1 MGTFLLHWKERERE
15 RKKGIWDVMDMMDIR
30 GGGVPLRLLI
40 CIVIEVDE
48 TVKLVD
54 TILLSL
60 GALFSFLFSSRLA
73 LALAC
78 ESFYS
83 SGKHAVT
90 AALTEHCFGV

>member
-15 RKKGIWDVMDMMDIR
+15 RKKGIWEVMDMMDIR

-60 GALFSFLFSSRLA
+60 GALFSFLFFSLPVQPFP
-73 LALAC
+73 C
-78 ESFYS
+78 
-83 SGKHAVT
+83 GQ
-90 AALTEHCFGV
+90 